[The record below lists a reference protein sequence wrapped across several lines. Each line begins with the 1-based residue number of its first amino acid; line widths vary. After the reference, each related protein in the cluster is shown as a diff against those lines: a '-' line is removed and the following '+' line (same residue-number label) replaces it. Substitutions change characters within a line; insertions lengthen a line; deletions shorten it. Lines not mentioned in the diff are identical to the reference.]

1 MKKYFIIILASY
13 FYFSCETEFV
23 PEINNEPPEI
33 VVEGFFEAGER
44 ASSPIVILTY
54 STPFFSEIN
63 VAGFD
68 DLFVHDA
75 SVSVSDGTQKVI
87 LEELCLQDLP
97 PDLLEVLAPEFGFD
111 PDSLEVNICI
121 YFDLSQSIIGE
132 SGKTYDL
139 EIEVDDHFLT
149 ATTSIPEHTPLEN
162 PRFFDV
168 PGIPN
173 DTLRELR
180 VFIQDRPGEAN
191 YYRYFTERN
200 NEGFIA
206 PFTSVYD
213 DIFFDGDY
221 FEFPV
226 PKAEQ
231 SDAEFNIETFGYYIV
246 GDTMTIKQCSI
257 DEAHYRFWS
266 TLEFNAANQGPFSA
280 YTRVESNVNGG
291 LGVWGAYNASYH
303 TLVVE

>member
-1 MKKYFIIILASY
+1 MKKYLIVLISAVL
-13 FYFSCETEFV
+13 YFSCETQYI
-23 PEINNEPPEI
+23 PEVNNEPPEI
-33 VVEGFFEAGER
+33 VVEGFFEAGDR
-44 ASSPIVILTY
+44 PSSPVVILTY

-63 VAGFD
+63 VNDFD

-75 SVSVSDGTQKVI
+75 IMTVSNGTESAI
-87 LEELCLQDLP
+87 LEEICLQDLP
-97 PDLLEVLAPEFGFD
+97 PEIIDELAPEFGFD
-111 PDSLEVNICI
+111 PDSLEINFCVYI
-121 YFDLSQSIIGE
+121 DLTQTIIGE

-139 EIEVDDHFLT
+139 TIDVDNKTLK
-149 ATTSIPEHTPLEN
+149 ASTTIPEHIPLEDLA
-162 PRFFDV
+162 FFNV

-180 VFIQDRPGEAN
+180 GFLRDRPGEAN
-191 YYRYFTERN
+191 YYRYFTETN
-200 NEGFIA
+200 DDGLIA
-206 PFTSVYD
+206 PFQSVYD

-221 FEFPV
+221 FQFPI
-226 PKAEQ
+226 PKAEP
-231 SDAEFNIETFGYYIV
+231 DIAEFNIETYGYYVV

-280 YTRVESNVNGG
+280 YTRVESNIEGG

-303 TLVVE
+303 ELVVK